1 MTHTATSPPGTTSPL
16 GTITALGVAE
26 LKLLLRNRT
35 AATLAFLLPLAGG
48 VYFALMLPGDGG
60 WAAAIT
66 FQLLFTLGFTVYL
79 TATTALTAR
88 RQDLYLKRLRTGAA
102 SDAVVLTGLLL
113 PVVLLAVAQTALLL
127 GISFA
132 AGAPWP
138 ERPGLFLLA
147 VGGGAAM
154 SCVAGVLTSGVT
166 STAEMAQLTTGPY
179 FIALVFGSMVATAG
193 EVDDWV
199 AFVPGGAIG
208 LLVRAAWGGPA
219 TQVTL
224 ALLSLALWTAAAY
237 AASTRLFRW
246 DPRT

>member
-1 MTHTATSPPGTTSPL
+1 MTTTTSPL
-16 GTITALGVAE
+16 GMVTALGTAE

-48 VYFALMLPGDGG
+48 AYFALVKPGDGG
-60 WAAAIT
+60 WAAAIA

-88 RQDLYLKRLRTGAA
+88 RQDLYLKRLRTSAA
-102 SDAVVLTGLLL
+102 SDAVVLAGLLL

-127 GISFA
+127 GVSFA

-147 VGGGAAM
+147 VVGGAAM
-154 SCVAGVLTSGVT
+154 SCAVAVLTSGVT
-166 STAEMAQLTTGPY
+166 STAEMAQITTGPY
-179 FIALVFGSMVATAG
+179 FVALVFGSVVATAG

-199 AFVPGGAIG
+199 AFVPGGAVG
-208 LLVRAAWGGPA
+208 LLVRAAWGGP
-219 TQVTL
+219 TGQVVL
-224 ALLSLALWTAAAY
+224 ALVSLVLWTAAAH
-237 AASTRLFRW
+237 AASTRL
-246 DPRT
+246 